1 MFTDSV
7 GWFDCLLSASA
18 DLALAGSCH
27 KTGSES
33 LCLHRRFVGSIY
45 LSQKYKMINQT
56 KTNKTLFLNILFPDM
71 F

>member
-7 GWFDCLLSASA
+7 GWIVCLLSASA

-45 LSQKYKMINQT
+45 LSQK
-56 KTNKTLFLNILFPDM
+56 
-71 F
+71 